1 MCLLTNAQRLQ
12 DVARCVK
19 GNPLDQAR
27 VAGHHQGMLIYKIFR
42 AEEWAA
48 LRSEEETRGAP
59 VDLADGYIHFS
70 TPMQAP
76 ETAAMHFE
84 GAEDLFLVAVETDR
98 LGDDLAWE
106 VSRGGEKFPH
116 LYRVLRLDDVVW
128 AQPLPLV
135 DGVHQFPV
143 GAV

>member
-1 MCLLTNAQRLQ
+1 
-12 DVARCVK
+12 
-19 GNPLDQAR
+19 
-27 VAGHHQGMLIYKIFR
+27 MLIYKIFR

-48 LRSEEETRGAP
+48 LRSEEETRGAL
-59 VDLADGYIHFS
+59 VDVADGYIHFS

-76 ETAAMHFE
+76 ETAAKHFE
-84 GAEDLFLVAVETDR
+84 GVEDLVIVAVETDR

-106 VSRGGEKFPH
+106 VSRGGDKFPH

-135 DGVHQFPV
+135 DGVHQFPA